1 MGTAAMTPTAGG
13 TLPTIP
19 TARASGLAVDLASR
33 SETGPVRPQ
42 NEDALGWGRIG
53 APFSDKGDEAGVGLV
68 FAVADGLGAYG
79 GGDVASQM
87 AVEILLDHARG
98 HRPGA
103 EVRPAKLIRTAFE
116 AANRG
121 IFDAALADQGS
132 GKMQTTMSALVLSP
146 GEAHLGHVGDCRGYR
161 LRGGDV
167 EILTTDH
174 TQVMEMLRMRIIT
187 AEQAA
192 EHPARHALTRSLGND
207 LLTRTDVRKE
217 VLEDGDTFLLC
228 SDGMWGKLEVAEIR
242 DGLTAGDL
250 QGACD
255 QLAELAWERGGED
268 NISGLM
274 VRVVSAGVA
283 PPAQGGWR
291 RFFS

>member
-1 MGTAAMTPTAGG
+1 M
-13 TLPTIP
+13 
-19 TARASGLAVDLASR
+19 
-33 SETGPVRPQ
+33 RPQ

-53 APFSDKGDEAGVGLV
+53 APLEDNLEDAGQGLV

-87 AVEILLDHARG
+87 AVKVLLDHARG
-98 HRPGA
+98 HPPGA
-103 EVRPAKLIRTAFE
+103 DLRPAKLLRTAFE
-116 AANRG
+116 SANRG
-121 IFDAALADQGS
+121 IFDAALAGEGS

-174 TQVMEMLRMRIIT
+174 TQVMEMLRMRIISP
-187 AEQAA
+187 EQAA

-217 VLEDGDTFLLC
+217 VLQDGDTFILC

-242 DGLTAGDL
+242 DALSTDDL
-250 QGACD
+250 QAACD
-255 QLAELAWERGGED
+255 QLAELAWDRGGED
-268 NISGLM
+268 NITGMM
-274 VRVVSAGVA
+274 VRVLSAGQA
-283 PPAQGGWR
+283 PERPAGWR